1 MHALA
6 FMAETD
12 IIPCGGSSGLV
23 MLRWILSGIA
33 AGALSLGVASA
44 ETGSWKITKDH
55 WDANDEKRF
64 GEFVAGFG
72 HHDCKDP
79 AACFKSTANPY
90 RDSDPPNLR
99 MDGDCADFIYQL
111 RAYFAWKNGLPF
123 SYPLYVMSRSGPT
136 PDFRFSDAGNQV
148 VARLQL
154 EWQADTDP
162 VKILL
167 NLRGTVSTAMFR
179 IEHTFDSGYS
189 ASDFY
194 SPKIER
200 GALRPGSIIYDP
212 WGHVVYVFKVDN
224 DGTVHYV
231 DSNPDREVTRGTFG
245 PQFPRTAPALGAGFW
260 NWRPIKL
267 VDYEKAADG
276 SLINGRFVVASNSE
290 LTDYGIEQYYGTE
303 KNEAR
308 DWKASKYKHRGKE
321 LGFYDYVKAKLAE

>member
-1 MHALA
+1 MFRSLICGVAA
-6 FMAETD
+6 F
-12 IIPCGGSSGLV
+12 
-23 MLRWILSGIA
+23 
-33 AGALSLGVASA
+33 ALSAA
-44 ETGSWKITKDH
+44 IAHADTGSWKIKKDH
-55 WDANDEKRF
+55 WDADDETRF

-72 HHDCKDP
+72 NHDCKDP

-162 VKILL
+162 AKLL
-167 NLRGTVSTAMFR
+167 LDLRGTVSTAMFR
-179 IEHTFDSGYS
+179 IEHTFDNGYS

-200 GALRPGSIIYDP
+200 GAIRAGSIIYDP
-212 WGHVVYVFKVDN
+212 WGHVVYVFKVDD

-245 PQFPRTAPALGAGFW
+245 PQFPRTAPALGSGFW

-267 VDYEKAADG
+267 VDYTKDADG
-276 SLINGRFVVASNSE
+276 NLINGRFVVASNPE
-290 LTDYGIEQYYGTE
+290 LPDYGYEQYYGTE
-303 KNEAR
+303 PNETS
-308 DWKASKYKHRGKE
+308 DWKAAKYKLRGKD
-321 LGFYDYVKAKLAE
+321 LGFYDYVKAKLAK